1 MDTRM
6 SDKDQISVREF
17 IERILSEREK
27 QREIAAEVL
36 KRDVEHLNRLRETML
51 TKDEYIKGHEQVI
64 YRIEKLEGAQAK
76 MIGAAAVVGALIGAL
91 INHFWK

>member
-1 MDTRM
+1 M

-91 INHFWK
+91 ISQFWK